1 MKVLTKLGHT
11 YLFNNKRI
19 KTVSQSVQLAP
30 YTGQVEHP
38 TTGGKVDM
46 LVIFSETS

>member
-1 MKVLTKLGHT
+1 MKVLTKLGYT

-38 TTGGKVDM
+38 TGGKADM
-46 LVIFSETS
+46 LVIFLETS